1 MLRRILKGLLCGLLL
16 SSCSGGDHIVDSV
29 PSGPEPESPDAPS
42 FIAVSSVRL
51 DRDSLFLYENET
63 AVLKAEVLPSDA
75 TDPSV
80 RWSTSDSTVAA
91 VGPDGLVEARKEGEA
106 EITVLSG
113 GERASCHAV
122 VLKRIIPV
130 ESVRLDRE
138 SLHLTKGE
146 TFLLTATLLPET
158 ATDRVVS
165 WMSSDET
172 VVSVGEDGLLTALA
186 GGSVTVT
193 ASAGKESARCEVLV
207 TVPVQGLFLT
217 PEMLSLTVGDTA
229 SLTAAVQPA
238 DATEAA
244 LAWFSSDARVASVD
258 SLGGVTA
265 QGPGE
270 AEISVACGAFRAV
283 SRVAVSARVVPVEA
297 VGLSPQALS
306 LEEGGSARLQAVVT
320 PSDAT
325 DAALS
330 WSSSDPRVAAV
341 DSSGTVTALREG
353 TAEVTASAG
362 GKKAVCTVTVRKK
375 VVPVEAVRLDRDALE
390 LTEGETADL
399 SAEVL
404 PEEATD
410 QKVFWL
416 SSNPRVAAVD
426 SSGTVTALREGTA
439 EVTASAGGKKAVCT
453 VAVRKKVIPVE
464 TVTIS
469 ADSLALVKGKSVWL
483 TARVSPE
490 NATYGQVEWTSS
502 SSETVSVE
510 RNGKVTALSGGD
522 AVVTASAGGKQASC
536 HVHVD
541 VPVKTIRLDRTLL
554 TMYEKEEAVLT
565 ATVSPADATDAEVS
579 WTSTEPSVVEVS
591 SSGHILALKAGTAK
605 VRASAGGRT
614 ATCTVTVVRKV
625 IPVASVSLD
634 KTEIELKPGES
645 ETLQAE
651 VLPADATDRTVVWE
665 SWDPMVATV
674 NAHGTVKAKGIGT
687 ATIAASAGGVSA
699 LCKVTVIQEAASIR
713 LNLSSVD
720 LAAGSAV
727 RLQVYPEPM
736 GTVLR
741 TAPRWTS
748 SRPSVATVTADG
760 LVTAVQ
766 PGQAV
771 VTATVGRLTASCTVA
786 VSPRPVSGD
795 LSETRTFRTGSP
807 DPTEDNIDR
816 VTFDRTVL
824 ITYSA
829 GGVRVD
835 GDADGAVSVRG
846 KEVTVR
852 YDGSESIVYELV
864 GNGEGGSF
872 KLYSNRRQALCL
884 NGVSLSSSRGA
895 AINIQSRKRTYVYL
909 KNTNSLS
916 DAPSYAGAPA
926 GEDEKGAFFSEG
938 QLVFSGPG
946 QLEVYA
952 VGKSG
957 IVSDDYIRMM
967 SAPKV
972 SVHSCSG
979 HAVRAKEAVIVSD
992 GVLEATAE
1000 ADTKKA
1006 VNSDSLV
1013 CITGGTVLARATG
1026 SAGYDGDGTEK
1037 GVSAV
1042 KADRL
1047 FRMEGG
1053 RLTALVSGAGAKAV
1067 NGDGN
1072 GLFTGGRV
1080 EVEATGSS
1088 WAGKKAA
1095 GIHFGHGLV
1104 FDGAEVTVR
1113 TNLCEGISTSGELV
1127 IRSGRVFSR
1136 AFVEDA
1142 FNSGK
1147 NMTISGGMACG
1158 ISYRNDAFD
1167 SNRNLYVRGGLVYAH
1182 GAGSPEHALDAAT
1195 EIGCFLYLEGGTV
1208 IALGA
1213 LQERYQTSRRILSSD
1228 FVYGTSYALC
1238 DREGNTLFSFRTE
1251 EQPDSSVRRMYI
1263 LLPSDDGMSEYTL
1276 MGHVALSGGSPYFD
1290 GLFRDGGTYSGGSPQ
1305 DISYLSP

>member
-1 MLRRILKGLLCGLLL
+1 MLRKILKGLLCGLLL

-80 RWSTSDSTVAA
+80 RWFTSDSTVAA

-172 VVSVGEDGLLTALA
+172 IVSVGEDGLLTALA

-193 ASAGKESARCEVLV
+193 ASAGKESARCEVFV
-207 TVPVQGLFLT
+207 TVPVQGLLLT
-217 PEMLSLTVGDTA
+217 PETLSLTVGDTA

-244 LAWFSSDARVASVD
+244 LAWSSSDSRVASVD

-265 QGPGE
+265 RGPGV
-270 AEISVACGAFRAV
+270 AEVSVACGAFRAV
-283 SRVAVSARVVPVEA
+283 SRVAVSARVVPVDA
-297 VGLSPQALS
+297 VGLSLQVLS

-330 WSSSDPRVAAV
+330 WSSSDSRVAVV

-362 GKKAVCTVTVRKK
+362 GKKAACM
-375 VVPVEAVRLDRDALE
+375 
-390 LTEGETADL
+390 
-399 SAEVL
+399 
-404 PEEATD
+404 
-410 QKVFWL
+410 
-416 SSNPRVAAVD
+416 
-426 SSGTVTALREGTA
+426 
-439 EVTASAGGKKAVCT
+439 

-469 ADSLALVKGKSVWL
+469 ADSLAHVKGKSVWL

-591 SSGHILALKAGTAK
+591 SSGRILALKAGTAK
-605 VRASAGGRT
+605 VRASAGGKT

-645 ETLQAE
+645 EALQAE
-651 VLPADATDRTVVWE
+651 VLPADATDGTVLWK
-665 SWDPMVATV
+665 SWDPTVATV
-674 NAHGTVKAKGIGT
+674 NNQGIVKAKEVGT
-687 ATIAASAGGVSA
+687 ATIVASAGGVSA
-699 LCKVTVIQEAASIR
+699 LCKVTVIREAASVR
-713 LNLSSVD
+713 LNLSSAD
-720 LAAGSAV
+720 LVAGSSV
-727 RLQVYPEPM
+727 RLQVYPEPT

-760 LVTAVQ
+760 VVTAVQ

-771 VTATVGRLTASCTVA
+771 VTATAGRHSASCAIT
-786 VSPRPVSGD
+786 VSPRPASGD

-816 VTFDRTVL
+816 VTFNRTVL
-824 ITYSA
+824 ITYSS
-829 GGVRVD
+829 GGVRVE
-835 GDADGAVSVRG
+835 GDVDGAVSVRG

-852 YDGSESIVYELV
+852 YGGSDAIVYELV

-872 KLYSNRRQALCL
+872 KLYSNHRQALCL

-916 DAPSYAGAPA
+916 DAPSYAGGPA

-938 QLVFSGPG
+938 QLVFCGPG

-972 SVHSCSG
+972 SVLSRSG

-1067 NGDGN
+1067 NGDGE

-1080 EVEATGSS
+1080 EVEATGSY

-1095 GIHFGHGLV
+1095 GIHFGRGLV
-1104 FDGAEVTVR
+1104 FDGADVTVR
-1113 TNLCEGISTSGELV
+1113 TNLCEGISTSGELE
-1127 IRSGRVFSR
+1127 IRSGKVFSR

-1142 FNSGK
+1142 FNSGHG
-1147 NMTISGGMACG
+1147 MTISGGMACG

-1182 GAGSPEHALDAAT
+1182 GAKRPEHALDAAT
-1195 EIGCFLYLEGGTV
+1195 EIGCNLYLEGGTV
-1208 IALGA
+1208 IALGD
-1213 LQERYQTSRRILSSD
+1213 LQEGFRTSRRILSSD

-1238 DREGNTLFSFRTE
+1238 DRDGNTLFSFRSE

-1263 LLPSDDGMSEYTL
+1263 LLPSDDGMSDYTL
-1276 MGHVALSGGSPYFD
+1276 MGSVSLSGGTPYFD
-1290 GLFRDGGTYSGGSPQ
+1290 GLYREGGTYSGGSPQ
-1305 DISYLSP
+1305 DITYLSP